1 MMKGF
6 FKQMQPPI
14 FNIILLFK
22 DMLTI
27 GGVFMSKRQNEGKQD
42 QVLDNLVRGENE
54 PLSEKERQNNKKKKN
69 NQ

>member
-1 MMKGF
+1 
-6 FKQMQPPI
+6 
-14 FNIILLFK
+14 
-22 DMLTI
+22 
-27 GGVFMSKRQNEGKQD
+27 MSKRQNEGKQD